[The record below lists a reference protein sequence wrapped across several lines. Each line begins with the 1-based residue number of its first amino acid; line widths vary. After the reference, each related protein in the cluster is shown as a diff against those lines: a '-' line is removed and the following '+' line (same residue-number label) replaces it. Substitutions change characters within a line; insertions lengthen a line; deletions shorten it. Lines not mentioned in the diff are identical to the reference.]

1 MCNTE
6 NIIPSDPHYCKSKK
20 HVREHVQATKEAN
33 LYSTHAMECPRSSKR
48 ETLLETFIS
57 IEEYQM
63 NMEVM

>member
-1 MCNTE
+1 M
-6 NIIPSDPHYCKSKK
+6 SKK

-48 ETLLETFIS
+48 ESLLETFIS